1 MASIPT
7 PFIIPPLSHA
17 LDPHI
22 QQIIDQK
29 TKPPGSLGQLES
41 IAAQIARIQ
50 QSLHPQSQ
58 PVAHF
63 VFAADH
69 GVCAEQ
75 VSPYPSEVT
84 TQMVLNF
91 LHGGA
96 AINVFCRQTG
106 TGLKVINA
114 GVRGELPEHHPLLE
128 TRLVR
133 RGTRNMVAEAALTT
147 AEVWACL
154 HHGRELIEQQAQ
166 EVAVVSLGEMGIGNS
181 TSAAAII
188 AALFGWS
195 SAEVVGA
202 GTGASADMQVHK
214 AAVIQRALARHVLTP
229 DQPLEILRCVGG
241 LEISMMVGAYLRAA
255 ALGKVVLVD
264 GFIATSAWVI
274 AHALQPHLRDYSI
287 FAHQSGEQAHG
298 RVLAA
303 LGVEP
308 LLHLG
313 MRLGEGTGAI
323 TAVPLLQLA
332 TAFFNEMASFA
343 EAGVSQK

>member
-1 MASIPT
+1 MNSLPA
-7 PFIIPPLSHA
+7 PFTILSLSPA

-29 TKPPGSLGQLES
+29 TKPPGSLGQLETV
-41 IAAQIARIQ
+41 AAQIARIQ

-58 PVAHF
+58 PVCHL

-91 LHGGA
+91 LQGGA
-96 AINVFCRQTG
+96 AINVFCRHTG
-106 TGLKVINA
+106 TDLKVINA
-114 GVRGELPEHHPLLE
+114 GVRGELPQHHPLLE

-133 RGTRNMVAEAALTT
+133 RGTGNMVAEAALTT
-147 AEVWACL
+147 AEMWACL
-154 HHGRELIEQQAQ
+154 HHGREVVEQHAP
-166 EVAVVSLGEMGIGNS
+166 EAAVVSLGEMGIGNS

-188 AALFGWS
+188 AALFGWPP
-195 SAEVVGA
+195 AEVVGA
-202 GTGASADMQVHK
+202 GTGASAEMQAHK
-214 AAVIQRALARHVLTP
+214 VAVIQRALTRHALAP

-264 GFIATSAWVI
+264 GFIATSAWAI

-287 FAHQSGEQAHG
+287 FAHLSGEQGHA

-303 LGVEP
+303 LSVEP
-308 LLHLG
+308 LLQLG

-323 TAVPLLQLA
+323 TAVPLLHLA